1 MLSVLE
7 LIITMSCRSSP
18 VTVIHGNED
27 YSNYNLYFPC
37 TFVLVVM
44 SVSWYWPKVA
54 AMCSVNGQ
62 PAAVC
67 STHSHSW
74 RVCAVNLL
82 SLERFSISAPFRS
95 CLTLCCVTVIDS
107 ALRTLINPSGGW
119 GEVSEAAVSFG
130 TTRSVFESLSF
141 SCCIFKGG
149 KKIQR
154 NSDKSCYWLKCVCLD
169 ICLVQDKLGY
179 KVKTLQ

>member
-1 MLSVLE
+1 M
-7 LIITMSCRSSP
+7 R
-18 VTVIHGNED
+18 
-27 YSNYNLYFPC
+27 
-37 TFVLVVM
+37 
-44 SVSWYWPKVA
+44 
-54 AMCSVNGQ
+54 SVNGQ

-107 ALRTLINPSGGW
+107 ALRTLINPSGGR

-179 KVKTLQ
+179 KVKTLHQNQNEDFIFLNDKTYKYSYFNCRKDELENWVSTMLQLERF